1 MLHAFNSKS
10 QLIKLLFT
18 LFSSKCQKGSKFV
31 HSLPKALKPEKFT
44 KVLDKNLT
52 CSQWRQKHVFFQEVA
67 FSTPPPPRCIFH
79 SHPQSF
85 STPLS
90 LYSHFSLLPVGSS
103 HVLVLKS
110 HSFVLPD
117 NIDKIK
123 YIACDE

>member
-1 MLHAFNSKS
+1 MPLIAKVLIYPFQLKMSKRFKICS
-10 QLIKLLFT
+10 F
-18 LFSSKCQKGSKFV
+18 
-31 HSLPKALKPEKFT
+31 FT
-44 KVLDKNLT
+44 KSIEARKVYKSFGQNLT
-52 CSQWRQKHVFFQEVA
+52 CSQWRQKQVFFQEVA

-123 YIACDE
+123 YIAWDE